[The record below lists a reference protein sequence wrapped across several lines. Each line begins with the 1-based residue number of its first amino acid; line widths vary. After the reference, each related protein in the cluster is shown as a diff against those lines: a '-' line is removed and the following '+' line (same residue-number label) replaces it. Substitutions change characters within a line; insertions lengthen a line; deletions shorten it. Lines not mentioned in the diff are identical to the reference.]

1 VGEINVLDIQVANL
15 IAAGEVVDRPASAVK
30 ELIENAMD
38 AGSTKITVE
47 IKKGGISFIRVC
59 DNGKGMSR
67 EDVPVSIRRHATSK
81 IQTQWDLGSITTLG
95 FRGEALAAISSV
107 SRIRIM
113 TKRREDKIGTLMS
126 CEPGGEVVLN
136 DVGCPDGTTVIVEEL
151 FANVPARRKF
161 LKKDTTEGMA
171 IANVVEKLAL
181 SRPDIAFSFISDD
194 VQKFSTPG
202 DGKLSNAIYALYGRD
217 YTKKMTEVE
226 WLTEGVEIKGYIGN
240 PDNTKA
246 NRNHQIFFVNDR
258 FVRNKTM
265 SAALEQAY
273 DSYIPETKFPCCVLR
288 IYVHPAFVDANVHPT
303 KAEVKLSDEKQ
314 IFGAIYATVRGTLER
329 KLDRP
334 EYLSNIAST
343 SVMNDTVTDM
353 KKEGRDIINAFAP
366 IKDSEEEKKKPR
378 PENIAFTNEMEK
390 RPAFDLFSRDGSF
403 SYGSTTDVPINNNTA
418 DSVQLKKPD
427 VIFELDESFDDF
439 GIKSDNKPIEH
450 NTKNQESDIF
460 MPVESDTKI
469 GEDNNGQKV
478 IPDTSFDSG
487 YSGRESSP
495 SGKYT
500 YENESEQTELPFY
513 RIVGEVFYS
522 YVFVELRD
530 RVLVVD
536 KHAAHERIIFE
547 ELKRNMKK
555 AKNVLQFLL
564 VPIKITLS
572 SEERGV
578 TDEYKDEIS
587 AIGFEF
593 DGSEKSGEVN
603 IYAIPTGLD
612 VDGAIELFTSV
623 ISRLLEGTGLAEL
636 SKEIMFEKALYQA
649 SCKAAVKAG
658 RADADEDI
666 KALIEKLLVLPDIKY
681 CPHGRPVAFEITKD
695 NLEKQFKRK

>member
-303 KAEVKLSDEKQ
+303 KAEVKFSDEKQ

>member
-1 VGEINVLDIQVANL
+1 MGIINVLDIQVANL

-38 AGSTKITVE
+38 ASANKITVE

-107 SRIRIM
+107 SKIRIM
-113 TKRREDKIGTLMS
+113 TKRAEDKVGTLMS
-126 CEPGGEVVLN
+126 CEPGGEVELN
-136 DVGCPDGTTVIVEEL
+136 DVGCPNGTTVIVEEL

-171 IANVVEKLAL
+171 ISNVVEKLAL

-194 VQKFSTPG
+194 VLRFSTPG
-202 DGKLSNAIYALYGRD
+202 DGKLSNAIYALYGRE

-288 IYVHPAFVDANVHPT
+288 VYVHPAFVDANVHPT
-303 KAEVKLSDEKQ
+303 KAEVKFSDEKQ
-314 IFGAIYATVRGTLER
+314 IFSAVYATVRGTLER

-334 EYLSNIAST
+334 EYLSNVGST
-343 SVMNDTVTDM
+343 GVMPDI
-353 KKEGRDIINAFAP
+353 KKEGRDIINAISP
-366 IKDSEEEKKKPR
+366 IIDRETSREMPK
-378 PENIAFTNEMEK
+378 PENISFTNEMNIKPVFDVFEK
-390 RPAFDLFSRDGSF
+390 KDGISVNAPKNETA
-403 SYGSTTDVPINNNTA
+403 YVNNVK
-418 DSVQLKKPD
+418 DGQKDYKPD
-427 VIFELDESFDDF
+427 IIFEFDDNF
-439 GIKSDNKPIEH
+439 QSGVKATESEDLSTITDTQKQNDSGIEYTNAPNVFDRS
-450 NTKNQESDIF
+450 
-460 MPVESDTKI
+460 
-469 GEDNNGQKV
+469 GEVKV
-478 IPDTSFDSG
+478 IPDSSLDEN
-487 YSGRESSP
+487 YSGRECSP
-495 SGKYT
+495 TGKYT
-500 YENESEQTELPFY
+500 YNDEFVTNELPFY

-522 YVFVELRD
+522 YVFVELAD

-564 VPIKITLS
+564 VPVKVTLS
-572 SEERGV
+572 SEEMGV
-578 TDEYKDEIS
+578 VEEYKDEIS

-593 DGSEKSGEVN
+593 DGGKNESELEVF
-603 IYAIPTGLD
+603 AIPTGLD
-612 VDGAIELFTSV
+612 IEDALKLLTSV
-623 ISRLLEGTGLAEL
+623 ISRLGEGTGTALL

-658 RADADEDI
+658 RADAEEDI

-681 CPHGRPVAFEITKD
+681 CPHGRPVAFEITRD
-695 NLEKQFKRK
+695 ELEKQFKRK

>member
-1 VGEINVLDIQVANL
+1 MGEINVLDIQVANL

-30 ELIENAMD
+30 ELIENSMD
-38 AGSTKITVE
+38 AGANKITVE

-67 EDVPVSIRRHATSK
+67 EDVPVAIRRHATSK

-113 TKRREDKIGTLMS
+113 TKRKADKIGTLME
-126 CEPGGEVVLN
+126 CEPGGQVVLN

-161 LKKDTTEGMA
+161 LKKDTTEAMA
-171 IANVVEKLAL
+171 ISNVVEKLAL
-181 SRPDIAFSFISDD
+181 SRPDIAFNFISDD
-194 VQKFSTPG
+194 IQKFSTPG
-202 DGKLSNAIYALYGRD
+202 DGKLSNAIYALYGRE

-258 FVRNKTM
+258 FVRNKTI

-273 DSYIPETKFPCCVLR
+273 DSYIPESKFPCCVLR

-303 KAEVKLSDEKQ
+303 KAEVKFSDDKQ
-314 IFGAIYATVRGTLER
+314 IFSAVYATVRGALER

-334 EYLSNIAST
+334 EYLANIGIT
-343 SVMNDTVTDM
+343 DIMTDM
-353 KKEGRDIINAFAP
+353 KKEGRDIINAFTP
-366 IKDSEEEKKKPR
+366 IKDAETESQTPR
-378 PENIAFTNEMEK
+378 PEKISFTNEMEIK
-390 RPAFDLFSRDGSF
+390 PAFDSFSKTDVF
-403 SYGSTTDVPINNNTA
+403 SYGERTDAPTVNKAFDNSTI
-418 DSVQLKKPD
+418 KKPD
-427 VIFELDESFDDF
+427 IIFELDESFGNVDIN
-439 GIKSDNKPIEH
+439 GNNHPKEATPEKQNENGKEIVWEYIK
-450 NTKNQESDIF
+450 TKNGLDRNRE
-460 MPVESDTKI
+460 
-469 GEDNNGQKV
+469 GELV
-478 IPDTSFDSG
+478 SDTSFDEH
-487 YSGRESSP
+487 YSGRECSP
-495 SGKYT
+495 TGKYT
-500 YENESEQTELPFY
+500 YENERETVEIPFY

-522 YVFVELRD
+522 YVFVELSD

-564 VPIKITLS
+564 VPMRVTLS
-572 SEERGV
+572 SEEIGV
-578 TDEYKDEIS
+578 VEEYKDEIS
-587 AIGFEF
+587 AIGFEI
-593 DGSEKSGEVN
+593 DGEELEN
-603 IYAIPTGLD
+603 EIDIFAIPTGLD
-612 VDGAIELFTSV
+612 IEDAIKLFTSV
-623 ISRLLEGTGLAEL
+623 ISRLQDGTGSAML

-681 CPHGRPVAFEITKD
+681 CPHGRPVAFEITRD
-695 NLEKQFKRK
+695 GFEKQFKRK